1 MLLMVEK
8 SMRGGMYHGVPWYG
22 KANNKY
28 KKHCDANTE
37 PLYVMN
43 CNANSGR
50 IHKNCLWIV
59 SNGGK
64 TS

>member
-43 CNANSGR
+43 CNASRQCGWR
-50 IHKNCLWIV
+50 ESQKLPV
-59 SNGGK
+59 DSFE
-64 TS
+64 

>member
-43 CNANSGR
+43 CNASR
-50 IHKNCLWIV
+50 
-59 SNGGK
+59 
-64 TS
+64 